1 MEIRRFDLDAQG
13 LARVVGE
20 LEARILEVVWARGT
34 VTVREVTEALG
45 PSSHHKTIMTI
56 MNRMVEK
63 GLLNRQALGQ
73 GRTFT
78 YNAASDRETF
88 MSQVVSRVIA
98 GLMTDF
104 GQPTM
109 AHFVD
114 GIGSEQLAE
123 LEALI
128 QRKREANDE

>member
-1 MEIRRFDLDAQG
+1 MEIRRFDLDTRG

-34 VTVREVTEALG
+34 ATVKEVTEALG
-45 PSSHHKTIMTI
+45 PNAHPKTVMTI

-63 GLLNRQALGQ
+63 GLLNRKMLGQ

-78 YNAASDRETF
+78 YDAATGRETF

-98 GLMTDF
+98 GLMADF
-104 GQPTM
+104 GQPAM

-114 GIGSEQLAE
+114 GINSEQLAE

>member
-1 MEIRRFDLDAQG
+1 MEIHRFDLDAQG

-34 VTVREVTEALG
+34 ITVREVTEALG
-45 PSSHHKTIMTI
+45 PNAHHKTIMTI

-63 GLLNRQALGQ
+63 GLLVRQALGR

-78 YNAASDRETF
+78 YDAATDRETF
-88 MSQVVSRVIA
+88 MSQVASRVIA

-114 GIGSEQLAE
+114 GIGSEQLTE

-128 QRKREANDE
+128 RRKREANGE

>member
-1 MEIRRFDLDAQG
+1 MQIRRFDLDTRG

-20 LEARILEVVWARGT
+20 LEARILDVVWARDT

-45 PSSHHKTIMTI
+45 PNVHRKTVMTI

-63 GLLNRQALGQ
+63 GLLNRTALGQ

-78 YNAASDRETF
+78 YDAVTDRKTF
-88 MSQVVSRVIA
+88 MSQVASQVIA
-98 GLMTDF
+98 GLMADF
-104 GQPTM
+104 GRPTM

-114 GIGSEQLAE
+114 GIDVEQLAE

-128 QRKREANDE
+128 QRRREANDE

>member
-109 AHFVD
+109 AHFVE